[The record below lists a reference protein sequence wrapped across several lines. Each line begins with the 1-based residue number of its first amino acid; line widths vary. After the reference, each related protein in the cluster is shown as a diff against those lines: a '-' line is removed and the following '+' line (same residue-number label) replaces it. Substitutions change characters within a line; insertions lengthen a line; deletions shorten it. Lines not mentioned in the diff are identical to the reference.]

1 MSEIEYKVIMLGK
14 EGSGKTSFFKKLTT
28 GIFPK
33 KTISTLGLDR
43 KTINQ
48 KLEINNKG
56 KIQERDFIIKLYDT
70 QGIERFKTMPKSYF
84 KGSDG
89 ILLVYDITNR
99 ESFDSIQM
107 LIDSVESELIVLIGN
122 KSDLV
127 DEDQNLRTV
136 TEDEAKEFCD
146 KNEIFWG
153 GEISVKTIAF
163 EELKVLFGE
172 YIKKI
177 YEKVGDVIIKQY
189 SPKLLLER
197 PSHRKNQLLC

>member
-189 SPKLLLER
+189 SPKFLLER
-197 PSHRKNQLLC
+197 PSHRRNQLLC

>member
-1 MSEIEYKVIMLGK
+1 MW
-14 EGSGKTSFFKKLTT
+14 
-28 GIFPK
+28 
-33 KTISTLGLDR
+33 
-43 KTINQ
+43 
-48 KLEINNKG
+48 
-56 KIQERDFIIKLYDT
+56 
-70 QGIERFKTMPKSYF
+70 
-84 KGSDG
+84 
-89 ILLVYDITNR
+89 
-99 ESFDSIQM
+99 
-107 LIDSVESELIVLIGN
+107 IDSVESELIDIKTYVIVLIGN
-122 KSDLV
+122 KSDLIE
-127 DEDQNLRTV
+127 EDQNLRTV

-189 SPKLLLER
+189 SPKFLLER